1 MAVAVVDVQV
11 KSGNAIGQ
19 LQQINT
25 ASKAASAGVNGLKNA
40 VTGLVAGFSAI
51 QAARFVFGK
60 TAEIETQTRSL
71 QVLTGSVQQAKQIIQ
86 ELQQL
91 GAVTPFTSTELIE
104 SAKRLQAFGVEADKV
119 VETTRRLADVS
130 GATGAELQGLVTAY
144 GQVQAKGRLQG
155 EELLQFQERGIRLQ
169 EELRKMYGLT
179 GDEFQKAL
187 SKGRISAEAVQVA
200 IINLTNAGGK
210 YANGAIA
217 QSTTLAGKF
226 STLQDNVEQL
236 ARLLGQRLQPVLN
249 GILDTANRTVGAI
262 AKVLSGG
269 IAAEAAKLKLALV
282 TPLGTEQDLRNLG
295 NFIQGISSTGMDV
308 AGLRA
313 AANEIFAIQKLVGQL
328 PAGTLSATGQDLAVR
343 VQRVAQRKINEL
355 QAAQTALSQV
365 GKTATPATPDLLGGD
380 QAQGARS
387 VNDLLGGQ
395 IKRNL
400 EIKKAQLET
409 GKQLALNVAFLQ
421 SNATQAQRMVD
432 FAYEYR
438 NIQAEISSLEE
449 TIAARAAVRAQF
461 IGAAKDKQSAALAF
475 DEQTAEL
482 RNEIARKQIEIN
494 TISARHTG
502 QLNEQAK
509 KEEEA
514 RIKGVERIQQ
524 LRDEQELLQARL
536 NGTEAE
542 VLLKQ
547 QIKGITKDTTG
558 LNEKEIAEI
567 INKNNALKEQVAAA
581 EQLKQLYADVGMNI
595 KSSVVDA
602 IQGAIDGTKSL
613 QEVANNLLSSIANKL
628 LDVAVNLALFG
639 AMSGTGTGGGLL
651 GGLFKRAGGGSVT
664 AGQGYLVGE
673 RGPELFMP
681 GRSGGIAPAGGFGG
695 GANIVVNVDANGT
708 SAGGDSSKAG
718 QLGKVVAAAVQAELV
733 KQRRPGGILA

>member
-155 EELLQFQERGIRLQ
+155 EELLQFQERGIGLQ

-355 QAAQTALSQV
+355 QAAQTALSKV

-387 VNDLLGGQ
+387 VNDLLGGD
-395 IKRNL
+395 IKRDLDKARADL
-400 EIKKAQLET
+400 EI
-409 GKQLALNVAFLQ
+409 
-421 SNATQAQRMVD
+421 ATAQRLGDIAGKPGM
-432 FAYEYR
+432 E
-438 NIQAEISSLEE
+438 QAERMIEFASKYRDVQLQIDAVEK
-449 TIAARAAVRAQF
+449 TLAARAGVRAMLISQST
-461 IGAAKDKQSAALAF
+461 DKTSTALAF
-475 DEQTAEL
+475 DEQSRDLQNQRNILLGQFNKLSAEQGKQSRVQYATEAERAVRAIESITAE
-482 RNEIARKQIEIN
+482 IAYKQNIL
-494 TISARHTG
+494 ALG
-502 QLNEQAK
+502 
-509 KEEEA
+509 EEEA
-514 RIKGVERIQQ
+514 DQRRRIAELVAQGADPKLAAQKVKDETEVNKKLLERQFLLQQEQQ
-524 LRDEQELLQARL
+524 LL
-536 NGTEAE
+536 NAIGSTFTST
-542 VLLKQ
+542 
-547 QIKGITKDTTG
+547 ITG
-558 LNEKEIAEI
+558 L
-567 INKNNALKEQVAAA
+567 
-581 EQLKQLYADVGMNI
+581 
-595 KSSVVDA
+595 
-602 IQGAIDGTKSL
+602 IQGTNDFNSSLQNVLKSL
-613 QEVANNLLSSIANKL
+613 GNLLIQAGL
-628 LDVAVNLALFG
+628 QGLAGNDGRGFFSFLTG
-639 AMSGTGTGGGLL
+639 SLGRRAM
-651 GGLFKRAGGGSVT
+651 GGSVT

-681 GRSGGIAPAGGFGG
+681 GRSGGIAPAGSFGG
-695 GANIVVNVDANGT
+695 MGNVVVNVDA
-708 SAGGDSSKAG
+708 GGSSVQGDPGQAS
-718 QLGKVVAAAVQAELV
+718 QLGKVIGLAVQQELI
-733 KQRRPGGILA
+733 KQKRPGGLLS